1 MILFCKYALFSA
13 IYSFVNA
20 FTHFNHYKMI
30 MKEILNVLSKNITA
44 KSMVIFFLHICMY
57 YTLYRTFILYPYIL
71 YLYIGVILIT
81 SFNEILYEA

>member
-1 MILFCKYALFSA
+1 
-13 IYSFVNA
+13 
-20 FTHFNHYKMI
+20 MI

-71 YLYIGVILIT
+71 YLYIGVILII